1 MLYVFGDSFSIPQ
14 EHMNEVFGPDG
25 KDVEFLPLEKTWT
38 TIVNENINEGSEYV
52 NDAVL
57 GCANEYI
64 YHQLVDKESLF
75 KQGDC
80 VIIQLTSMFREW
92 FFEDKPYAAIH
103 MATNITPGIDVTH
116 EQYQAIEMY
125 QRYLHF
131 DKRLFIRYHA
141 FLDSLSLRMR
151 LYAEQGIKCLIL
163 PGFHDIPGVKGNLT
177 ETSGL
182 EFDREKTALAYYK
195 KTGDMRFNHF
205 SEVNHKILAD
215 KIIEFFNTGRFID
228 LKTGFQTG
236 IYTKDDI

>member
-25 KDVEFLPLEKTWT
+25 KDVQFLPLEKTWT

-57 GCANEYI
+57 GCSNAYI
-64 YHQLVDKESLF
+64 YYRLVERESLF
-75 KQGDC
+75 KEGDF
-80 VIIQLTSMFREW
+80 VIIQLTSVHREW
-92 FFEDKPYAAIH
+92 FFEDKPYMAIQL
-103 MATNITPGIDVTH
+103 ATKITPGIDVTE
-116 EQYQAIEMY
+116 EQYQALEMY
-125 QRYLHF
+125 KRHLYF
-131 DKRLFIRYHA
+131 DRRSLIHYSM
-141 FLDSLSLRMR
+141 FLDSLAHKVRVYGER
-151 LYAEQGIKCLIL
+151 GIRCLIL
-163 PGFHDIPGVKGNLT
+163 PGFDNVPGVKGNLT

-182 EFDREKTALAYYK
+182 EFDREKTAMTYYK

-215 KIIEFFNTGRFID
+215 KIIEFFNTGRLVD

>member
-25 KDVEFLPLEKTWT
+25 KDVQFLPLEKTWT

-64 YHQLVDKESLF
+64 YHQLIDKESLF

-182 EFDREKTALAYYK
+182 EFDREKTAMTYYK

-215 KIIEFFNTGRFID
+215 KIIEFFNTGRLVD